1 MNDRKKNYENV
12 NKPCFFVSLYNT
24 FYILTRDKYNYVEA
38 TKKCFIA
45 VIGYFRVFFINFFLK
60 K

>member
-1 MNDRKKNYENV
+1 MMGKNYENV

-24 FYILTRDKYNYVEA
+24 FYIPTGDKYNYVEV

-45 VIGYFRVFFINFFLK
+45 VIFAILECFL
-60 K
+60 

>member
-1 MNDRKKNYENV
+1 MGKNYENV

-24 FYILTRDKYNYVEA
+24 FYIPTRDKYNYVEV

-45 VIGYFRVFFINFFLK
+45 VIFAILECFL
-60 K
+60 